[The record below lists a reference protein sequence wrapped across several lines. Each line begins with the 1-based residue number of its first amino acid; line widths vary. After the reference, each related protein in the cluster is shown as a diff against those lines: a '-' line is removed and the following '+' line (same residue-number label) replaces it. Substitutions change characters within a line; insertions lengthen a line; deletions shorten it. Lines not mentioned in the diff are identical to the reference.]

1 MIPHQERPPAVTA
14 IAVYEWSRAAILLL
28 VLIYLLMAP
37 DQRLAPTTRVKFL
50 TYVVAGHNLPP
61 APLVPIILPVLALY
75 LVAIGAGLWMLKN
88 WARNLLIVTSGLT
101 VVLWI
106 RYFALSAILHY
117 GILQPHLQRDAVL
130 ILVLLDS
137 LVFCQLTFSPG
148 VREPFRQR

>member
-1 MIPHQERPPAVTA
+1 MIPRQERPPAVTA
-14 IAVYEWSRAAILLL
+14 IAVYEWPRAAILLL

-61 APLVPIILPVLALY
+61 APLVPIILPVLAVY
-75 LVAIGAGLWMLKN
+75 FIAVGAGLWMLKS

-101 VVLWI
+101 VVLWV
-106 RYFALSAILHY
+106 RYYALRAILH
-117 GILQPHLQRDAVL
+117 GSVLNSHLQHDAVL

-137 LVFCQLTFSPG
+137 LVFCLLTFSPG
-148 VREPFRQR
+148 VRDSFRRR